1 MTKPFLLLLC
11 IFFYSTQ
18 LGDLGQALQCPPVL
32 LHSVQNSTVGSSL
45 VNSISVMT
53 MANGEIALIP
63 STLTPVNQL
72 TPLAV
77 EKLSKGKKKTEKT
90 LIQSQRT
97 FLPKS
102 KMKNIN
108 EAGLKVVFI
117 AETSE
122 TANQAEEKVNLVKN
136 FVSVSR
142 S

>member
-1 MTKPFLLLLC
+1 
-11 IFFYSTQ
+11 
-18 LGDLGQALQCPPVL
+18 
-32 LHSVQNSTVGSSL
+32 
-45 VNSISVMT
+45 MT